1 MSGAGA
7 TRRTF
12 LGGLAT
18 AAAMPL
24 ANLAA
29 KRRRPMDRPNFL
41 LIIADD
47 ATYLD
52 LSVYGG
58 RNVATPNI
66 ERLASQGVVFN
77 NAFLAMAMCNP
88 CRTELYTGLYPACN
102 GSCWNHSAA
111 RKGTRS
117 IVHYLRDLGYRVGI
131 AGKTHVGPPASF
143 PFEKVPGMVGNCC
156 HRNPKSSTRGVRQ
169 FIARDDRQPFCLVV
183 GLIHPHCPW
192 TVGDPSRFDLA
203 KLDLPPNLA
212 DTKATRRDFA
222 KYLAEI
228 EVLDREVG
236 QILKVLDESGQADN
250 TLVLFTS
257 EQGAQFPGC
266 KWTNYNTG
274 VHTALIARWP
284 GRIRP
289 GRRTD
294 ALVQYAD
301 ILPTLIEAAGGDPQ
315 AGDFDGTSFLPVL
328 LGRTERHRRYAY
340 FMHNNIPE
348 GPPYP
353 IRAVTDGTWHY
364 IRNLAPDAIYIEKHM
379 MGQTQWHDY
388 WLSWLFEATFDER
401 TRRLV
406 NRFLHRPPE
415 ELYRLDKDP
424 YELTNLAGEPTHAD
438 VQKRLSAELDRWM
451 EAQGDPG
458 AALDT
463 PKEWKASRQGRHFPL
478 PPRA

>member
-1 MSGAGA
+1 
-7 TRRTF
+7 
-12 LGGLAT
+12 
-18 AAAMPL
+18 
-24 ANLAA
+24 
-29 KRRRPMDRPNFL
+29 MDRPNFL
-41 LIIADD
+41 IIIGDD

-52 LSVYGG
+52 LPSYGG
-58 RNVATPNI
+58 QNVATPNI

-88 CRTELYTGLYPACN
+88 CRTELYTGLYPARN

-117 IVHYLRDLGYRVGI
+117 IVHYLRNLGYRVGL
-131 AGKTHVGPPASF
+131 AGKKHVAPPASF
-143 PFEKVPGMVGNCC
+143 PFEAVPGLTGNCC
-156 HRNPKSSTRGVRQ
+156 HRDPRFSTDGIRE
-169 FIARDDRQPFCLVV
+169 FITRDRNQAFCLVV
-183 GLIHPHCPW
+183 GLVHPHCPW
-192 TVGDPSRFDLA
+192 TVGDPGHFKPA
-203 KLDLPPNLA
+203 KLHLPPNLA

-222 KYLAEI
+222 KYLAEV

-236 QILKVLDESGQADN
+236 QILKVLDQSGHAEN

-284 GRIRP
+284 ERVKP

-301 ILPTLIEAAGGDPQ
+301 ILPTLIEAAGGDPKG
-315 AGDFDGTSFLPVL
+315 GDFDGTSFLPVL
-328 LGRTERHRRYAY
+328 LGKADTHRRYAY
-340 FMHNNIPE
+340 AMHNNIPE

-364 IRNLAPDAIYIEKHM
+364 IRNLAPDAVYIEKHM
-379 MGQTQWHDY
+379 MGQSQWHDY

-415 ELYRLDKDP
+415 ELYRLDEDP
-424 YELTNLAGEPTHAD
+424 YEMTNVASDPANAE
-438 VQKRLSAELDRWM
+438 VKKRLSAELDRWM
-451 EAQGDPG
+451 KAQGDPG

-463 PKEWKASRQGRHFPL
+463 QKEWTASRQGRHFPL